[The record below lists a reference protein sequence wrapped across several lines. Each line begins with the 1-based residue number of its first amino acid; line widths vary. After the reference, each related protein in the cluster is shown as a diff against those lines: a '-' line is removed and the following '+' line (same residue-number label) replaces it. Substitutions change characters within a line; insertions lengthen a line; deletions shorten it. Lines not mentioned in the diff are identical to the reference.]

1 VQTIS
6 TIACAPT
13 NNDPTV
19 EYETVNLDKDP
30 KEALGEKFNRTG
42 ANAPVTPTS
51 PTDPAFAIHDRNM
64 SGGSGDRFEKASTLE
79 SGDVPHVPRTARH

>member
-1 VQTIS
+1 MSVIMRP
-6 TIACAPT
+6 PT
-13 NNDPTV
+13 NNNLPV
-19 EYETVNLDKDP
+19 EYETVNLEKDP

-51 PTDPAFAIHDRNM
+51 AADPAFGVHDRHM

-79 SGDVPHVPRTARH
+79 SGDTPHAPRTARH